1 MSHSGDFDQFWKVFS
16 LIGSEAS
23 IRRGAIKKIAG
34 KMSLVTLDHWL
45 TSVLFWE
52 RGQLIDVMQH
62 WLHLYQPNC
71 QLSIENIHRIPMRID
86 WNFIALHSGENTLL
100 MYFESTQWPSL
111 PLVPVMEGGL
121 QKTLK
126 CCINR
131 RSQSVKLRCIKYDE
145 PDDMQKYWWSPGI
158 HWYLILEK
166 KMRLCGLVCHEEV
179 IKSVSL
185 KWPFPQRGRT
195 VLMITTA
202 HTEIWNINT

>member
-131 RSQSVKLRCIKYDE
+131 RSQSVKLRCIKSDE

-158 HWYLILEK
+158 HWRRRWGCAGLSV
-166 KMRLCGLVCHEEV
+166 MR
-179 IKSVSL
+179 K
-185 KWPFPQRGRT
+185 
-195 VLMITTA
+195 
-202 HTEIWNINT
+202 

>member
-1 MSHSGDFDQFWKVFS
+1 M
-16 LIGSEAS
+16 
-23 IRRGAIKKIAG
+23 
-34 KMSLVTLDHWL
+34 
-45 TSVLFWE
+45 
-52 RGQLIDVMQH
+52 

-131 RSQSVKLRCIKYDE
+131 RSQLVKLRCIKYDE
-145 PDDMQKYWWSPGI
+145 PDDMQKYW
-158 HWYLILEK
+158 
-166 KMRLCGLVCHEEV
+166 
-179 IKSVSL
+179 
-185 KWPFPQRGRT
+185 
-195 VLMITTA
+195 
-202 HTEIWNINT
+202 